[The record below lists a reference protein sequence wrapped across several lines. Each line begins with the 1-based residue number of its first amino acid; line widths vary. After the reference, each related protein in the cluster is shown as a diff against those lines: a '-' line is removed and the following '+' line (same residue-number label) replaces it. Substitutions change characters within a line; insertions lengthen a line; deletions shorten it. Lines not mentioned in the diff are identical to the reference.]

1 MGRSRPLKLQ
11 MLVVLSRPPPISRR
25 PSARSCS
32 QKPALCPRSPSI
44 YRQITV
50 FSMAITLDSPDL
62 YTVGWI
68 AALPIE
74 RAAATAMLD
83 ERHDPPA
90 DFEQNRADSNAYT
103 WGRIYKHNVVIASLP
118 AGIYGTSAAATTA
131 SNLLSSLPDIRIGLL
146 VGIGSGIPRLIPGT
160 EQVDIR
166 LGDIAVSQPTGT
178 EGGVI
183 QYDLGKSGKNDAW
196 ERKGS
201 LDKPPQV
208 LLSALSHLQAERE
221 LSPSKVPGIL
231 QDMRTK
237 YPLMTNKPPGYIHQG
252 LSNDRLFAPTYDH
265 NSAGGDDCSQCDA
278 CSEVVRAERHSS
290 DPEIHYG
297 TIASSNLLVKDAK
310 TRDNIAARAG
320 QECICVEMGAAG
332 LMDRFPCLVIRGIC
346 DYCDS
351 HRNDRWQKYAS
362 ATAAA
367 FAKELLSFVPARKVK
382 STPRAVDEVRS
393 SQ

>member
-1 MGRSRPLKLQ
+1 
-11 MLVVLSRPPPISRR
+11 
-25 PSARSCS
+25 
-32 QKPALCPRSPSI
+32 
-44 YRQITV
+44 
-50 FSMAITLDSPDL
+50 MAVTLDSPGL
-62 YTVGWI
+62 YTIGWI

-83 ERHDPPA
+83 ERHDPPT
-90 DFEQNRADSNAYT
+90 DFEQNRADSNSYT
-103 WGRIYKHNVVIASLP
+103 WGRIYKHNIVIASLP

-146 VGIGSGIPRLIPGT
+146 VGIGGGIPRHIPGT
-160 EQVDIR
+160 PQFDIR
-166 LGDIAVSQPTGT
+166 LGDIAISQPTKT

-183 QYDLGKSGKNDAW
+183 QYDLGKSGKNDSW

-208 LLSALSHLQAERE
+208 LLSALASLQAEHE
-221 LSPSKVPGIL
+221 MSPSKVPEIL

-252 LSNDRLFAPTYDH
+252 FSNDRLFAPRYDH
-265 NSAGGDDCSQCDA
+265 NIDGGDDCSECDTG
-278 CSEVVRAERHSS
+278 SQLVRATRHSS

-297 TIASSNLLVKDAK
+297 TIASGNLLIKDAK
-310 TRDNIAARAG
+310 TRNHIAAWAG
-320 QECICVEMGAAG
+320 QECICVEMEAAG

-351 HRNDRWQKYAS
+351 HKNDRWQKYAA

-367 FAKELLSFVPARKVK
+367 YAKELLSFVPTQQVG
-382 STPRAVDEVRS
+382 STPRAVDIMRS
-393 SQ
+393 S